1 MQKTTKKKIAPIVV
15 TILVIAY
22 MVPLIVFALYAMG
35 VWRQWDGAA
44 VMLPLLCYLII
55 GGAVIVGVI
64 LALRQRLQE
73 IDGGEEEDA
82 SKY

>member
-22 MVPLIVFALYAMG
+22 MAPLIVFALCAMG
-35 VWRQWDGAA
+35 VWSQWDGGAA
-44 VMLPLLCYLII
+44 ALPLLCYLVV
-55 GGAVIVGVI
+55 GGAVIVGVVI
-64 LALRQRLQE
+64 ALFQRLRE

-82 SKY
+82 SQY